1 MSRALLAAA
10 LALCACGPRAPEGS
24 AAFELAPGDRDFRFD
39 ARTRRVLFVR
49 GTYPEKSFVGSID
62 LDAGRVNVHRS
73 AGRKII
79 GLPAPRAGSPRV
91 LFSAADIVD
100 EYAGEAPKDDVILEA
115 APGDAGAD
123 RAARLDAGRRA
134 VCLVETAWS
143 DGVLVAAASA
153 DRGTKLGRWRT
164 GGSEIEAFAALP
176 SGIMD
181 CGAAADI
188 PRLGLLIRADNSA
201 RFDVWDLAAGRIS
214 SSIGLP
220 PEPLVVGRAGDG
232 RLFAAWLD
240 KDAGIRRLAALDPA
254 TGALTSLYSSSA
266 AIVSAAALPS
276 GHLLLVRDERALGGI
291 AGHLKPQ
298 SVVKLAAGGRVEWTK
313 SWSRLP
319 SRLVGFDAASGRV
332 LVAITDPAYNGLW
345 AVPLAEPAFGA
356 AVERLEGETSPVRRR
371 MGMARNI
378 LLSAA
383 FVLILL
389 LGLYSVAR

>member
-1 MSRALLAAA
+1 MSRVFLAAA

-24 AAFELAPGDRDFRFD
+24 AAFNLAPEDRDFRFD
-39 ARTRRVLFVR
+39 SLSRRVLFVR
-49 GTYPEKSFVGSID
+49 GTFPEKSYVGSID
-62 LDAGRVNVHRS
+62 LATGRLSVHRS
-73 AGRKII
+73 AGRRVI
-79 GLPAPRAGSPRV
+79 GLPAGGSSPPRA

-100 EYAGEAPKDDVILEA
+100 EYTGEAPKAEVILEA
-115 APGDAGAD
+115 SPGDAGSD
-123 RAARLDAGRRA
+123 RAARLDGGRHA

-143 DGVLVAAASA
+143 GGVLVAAASE

-164 GGSEIEAFAALP
+164 AGSEIEAFAALP
-176 SGIMD
+176 SGIVD
-181 CGAAADI
+181 CGAAAEV
-188 PRLGLLIRADNSA
+188 PRLGLLIRDKNSA
-201 RFDVWDLAAGRIS
+201 RFDVWDLAAGRIA

-220 PEPLVVGRAGDG
+220 PEPLVVGRGGDG

-240 KDAGIRRLAALDPA
+240 QDAGLRRLAALDPA
-254 TGALTSLYSSSA
+254 TGALTSIYSSSVT
-266 AIVSAAALPS
+266 IVSAAALPS
-276 GHLLLVRDERALGGI
+276 GVLLLVRDERAMGGI

-298 SVVKLAAGGRVEWTK
+298 SIVKLAAGGRVEWAK

-332 LVAITDPAYNGLW
+332 LAAISDPAYNGLW
-345 AVPLAEPAFGA
+345 AVPLDEPAFGA
-356 AVERLEGETSPVRRR
+356 AVERLEGETSPIRRR

-383 FVLILL
+383 FVIILL